1 MKESCECELSFKKR
15 EDPKDNSK
23 TSRATTPTTGPDGA
37 AWEARL
43 ALPGFKGQGFALQ
56 SCMGGLSQKAEWV
69 KPSGQHSAKLK
80 GTLTPFKES

>member
-15 EDPKDNSK
+15 EDLKDNSE
-23 TSRATTPTTGPDGA
+23 TSTGPDCA

-80 GTLTPFKES
+80 G